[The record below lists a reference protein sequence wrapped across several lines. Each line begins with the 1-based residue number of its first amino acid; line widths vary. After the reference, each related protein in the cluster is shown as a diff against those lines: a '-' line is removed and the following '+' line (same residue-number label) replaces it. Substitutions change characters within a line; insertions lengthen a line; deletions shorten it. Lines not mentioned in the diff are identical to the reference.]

1 MMKDPSKNGKL
12 REVFFRHRKK
22 CEAWCLWGIPRWNG
36 IHEDFTSMA
45 RISPRS
51 WISMDFIR
59 IAYGFHWISLDFT
72 TVLIGPGDFPEDFP
86 WLCLNHPRVPR
97 PDRSP
102 GLRNPGAARGQRST
116 AAVPAAQR
124 LQADAHAPVA
134 PRMPA
139 GGFLCCCNP

>member
-86 WLCLNHPRVPR
+86 WISH
-97 PDRSP
+97 
-102 GLRNPGAARGQRST
+102 
-116 AAVPAAQR
+116 
-124 LQADAHAPVA
+124 
-134 PRMPA
+134 
-139 GGFLCCCNP
+139 GFV